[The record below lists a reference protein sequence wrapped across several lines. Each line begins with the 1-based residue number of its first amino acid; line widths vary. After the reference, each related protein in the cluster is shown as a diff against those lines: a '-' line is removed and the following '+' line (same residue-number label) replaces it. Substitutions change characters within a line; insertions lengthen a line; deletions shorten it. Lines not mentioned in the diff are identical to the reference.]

1 MSVLKIRTNNKI
13 TKIIKIELITAIYI
27 YNKKNRDTARFV
39 HALCFSNKRLFCD
52 DLIQAC

>member
-1 MSVLKIRTNNKI
+1 MSVLKIRTKNKI
-13 TKIIKIELITAIYI
+13 TKIIKIELITAI

>member
-1 MSVLKIRTNNKI
+1 MSILKIQTNNKI

-27 YNKKNRDTARFV
+27 YNKNRDTARFV